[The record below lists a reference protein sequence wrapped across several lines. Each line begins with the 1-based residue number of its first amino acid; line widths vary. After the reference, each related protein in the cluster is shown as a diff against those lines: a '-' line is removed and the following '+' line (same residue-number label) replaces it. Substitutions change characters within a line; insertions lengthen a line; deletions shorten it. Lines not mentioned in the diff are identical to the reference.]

1 MSIEEAMAISASGLD
16 AQRLRLNVI
25 SSNLANVSSTRS
37 PQGGPYRRQD
47 VLFAAVPV
55 QKNFAGMFQDHIGS
69 SIKMVQV
76 LGTIEDPR
84 PLKTVY
90 DPAHPDANLDGF
102 VHLPNINVF
111 EEMVNLI
118 AATRSY
124 EANITALTA
133 TKSMA
138 AKALEIGR

>member
-1 MSIEEAMAISASGLD
+1 MSIEAAMAISASGLD

-25 SSNLANVSSTRS
+25 SSNLANVNSTRS

-55 QKNFAGMFQDHIGS
+55 QQNFAGMLQNQMDS
-69 SIKMVQV
+69 SMKMVQV
-76 LGTIEDPR
+76 LGTVEDPR

-90 DPAHPDANLDGF
+90 DPSHPDANPDGF
-102 VHLPNINVF
+102 VNLPNINAF

-118 AATRSY
+118 SATRSY
-124 EANITALTA
+124 EANITALSA